1 MKGMNI
7 LCASQASTAICLSID
22 QVSATASGQNPT
34 TAAAAKRFTK
44 TLPCTAHPPP
54 INPLPYHLLKNH
66 EKWCSNNTVSVSA
79 NDLKKKKSSLKA
91 MDIITRKS
99 ISSNIKDAA
108 ADAGNNK
115 ILSIKQDQPI
125 VSKPSVHQVVVLKVS
140 FHCKGCEGK
149 VRKHLSKMKG
159 VTSFNIDFEAKKMT
173 IVGEVT
179 PLQVLASVSKVK
191 SAQFWTSDISA
202 APTTKN

>member
-22 QVSATASGQNPT
+22 QVSATAGGQNPT
-34 TAAAAKRFTK
+34 TAAAKRFTK

-66 EKWCSNNTVSVSA
+66 DKWCSNNTVSVSA
-79 NDLKKKKSSLKA
+79 NDFKKKKSSLKA

-99 ISSNIKDAA
+99 ISSDIKDAA

-115 ILSIKQDQPI
+115 ILSIKQDQ
-125 VSKPSVHQVVVLKVS
+125 HQVVVLKVS
-140 FHCKGCEGK
+140 LHCKGCEGK

-159 VTSFNIDFEAKKMT
+159 VTSFNIDFEAKKVT

>member
-22 QVSATASGQNPT
+22 QVSATAGGQNPT
-34 TAAAAKRFTK
+34 TVASKRFTK

-66 EKWCSNNTVSVSA
+66 DKWCSNNTVSVSA
-79 NDLKKKKSSLKA
+79 NDFKKKKSSLKA
-91 MDIITRKS
+91 MDIFTRKS
-99 ISSNIKDAA
+99 ISSDIKDAA

-125 VSKPSVHQVVVLKVS
+125 VSKPSAHQVVVLKVS
-140 FHCKGCEGK
+140 LHCKGCEGK

-159 VTSFNIDFEAKKMT
+159 VTSFNIDFEAKKVT

>member
-22 QVSATASGQNPT
+22 QVSATAGGQNP

-66 EKWCSNNTVSVSA
+66 DKWCSNNTVSVSA
-79 NDLKKKKSSLKA
+79 NDFKKKSSLKA

-99 ISSNIKDAA
+99 ISSDIKDAA

-115 ILSIKQDQPI
+115 ILSIKQDQ
-125 VSKPSVHQVVVLKVS
+125 HQVVVLKVS
-140 FHCKGCEGK
+140 LHCKGCEGK

-159 VTSFNIDFEAKKMT
+159 VTSFNIDFEAKKVT

>member
-1 MKGMNI
+1 
-7 LCASQASTAICLSID
+7 
-22 QVSATASGQNPT
+22 
-34 TAAAAKRFTK
+34 
-44 TLPCTAHPPP
+44 
-54 INPLPYHLLKNH
+54 
-66 EKWCSNNTVSVSA
+66 
-79 NDLKKKKSSLKA
+79 

-99 ISSNIKDAA
+99 ISSDIKDAA

-115 ILSIKQDQPI
+115 ILSIKQDQ
-125 VSKPSVHQVVVLKVS
+125 HQVVVLKVS
-140 FHCKGCEGK
+140 LHCKGCEGK

-159 VTSFNIDFEAKKMT
+159 VTSFNIDFEAKKVT

>member
-22 QVSATASGQNPT
+22 QVSATAGGQNPT
-34 TAAAAKRFTK
+34 TAASKRFTK

-66 EKWCSNNTVSVSA
+66 DKWCSNNRVSVSA
-79 NDLKKKKSSLKA
+79 NDFKKKKSSLKA

-99 ISSNIKDAA
+99 ISSDIKDAA

-125 VSKPSVHQVVVLKVS
+125 VSKPSADQVSLLSSILHLARIAS
-140 FHCKGCEGK
+140 FW
-149 VRKHLSKMKG
+149 VY
-159 VTSFNIDFEAKKMT
+159 
-173 IVGEVT
+173 VG
-179 PLQVLASVSKVK
+179 
-191 SAQFWTSDISA
+191 
-202 APTTKN
+202 

>member
-22 QVSATASGQNPT
+22 QVSATAGGQNPT
-34 TAAAAKRFTK
+34 TAAAKRFTK

-66 EKWCSNNTVSVSA
+66 DKWCSNNTVSVSA
-79 NDLKKKKSSLKA
+79 NDFKKKSSLKA

-99 ISSNIKDAA
+99 ISSDIKDAA

-115 ILSIKQDQPI
+115 ILSIKQDQ
-125 VSKPSVHQVVVLKVS
+125 HQVVVLKVS
-140 FHCKGCEGK
+140 LHCKGCEGK

-159 VTSFNIDFEAKKMT
+159 VTSFNIDFEAKKVT